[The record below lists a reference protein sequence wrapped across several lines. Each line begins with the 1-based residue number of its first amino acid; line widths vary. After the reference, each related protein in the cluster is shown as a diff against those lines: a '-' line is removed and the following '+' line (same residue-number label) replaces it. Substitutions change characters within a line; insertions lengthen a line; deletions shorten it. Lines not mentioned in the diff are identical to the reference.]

1 MLNDAALSEVIKQF
15 SDSILPG
22 RGEGFWG
29 TCLSELEWG
38 SSEGSWL
45 IAHEVWMPL
54 VLGLWGMLCSDLRGS
69 EEPLRQTAIG
79 LKQA

>member
-1 MLNDAALSEVIKQF
+1 MSPVACVHVSSVCNSLLCAVKEIPTTMLNDAALSEVIKQF

-45 IAHEVWMPL
+45 IAHEV
-54 VLGLWGMLCSDLRGS
+54 
-69 EEPLRQTAIG
+69 
-79 LKQA
+79 